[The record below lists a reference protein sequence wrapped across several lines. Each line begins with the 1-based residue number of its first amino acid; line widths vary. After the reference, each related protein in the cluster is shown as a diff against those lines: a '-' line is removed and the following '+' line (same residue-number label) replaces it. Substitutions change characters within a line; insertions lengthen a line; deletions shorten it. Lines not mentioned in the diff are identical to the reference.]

1 MARNVLYK
9 HLCTPETLRIGWHL
23 AQRDSRDNFLRD
35 VVGYADFAA
44 SLSETITYV
53 LRDLVARRFQPRHIL
68 EIDVPKS
75 GLSVRPG
82 NVLPMPDAV
91 VLHAIVLLIA
101 PRLDRRLSDQAFSYR
116 LAKDWEKRISKGHGM
131 FRQAPRDIPFLRNA
145 TIRQFDPFESWYDAW
160 PEFDR
165 TRRDAVLSDGYT
177 HLTRTDITAY
187 FENIDL
193 RILENALRETLP
205 NEPVLVQLLLR
216 ILAAWTRRTEGG
228 TPVGRGIPQ
237 GNDVSSFLANIYL
250 LPLDKALIA
259 FCKKHDATWF
269 RYVDD
274 IDVYTHSAEA
284 ARAVVFEINESLR
297 ALHLNLQGSKTEILT
312 GDDLVIEHE
321 NSDQLLLDRIWSVI
335 DRLDCRARANAKTVT
350 ALLSD
355 LRPLT
360 KRFRRGLPASVR
372 KLGKWDN
379 RTLRRLMT
387 CYGKTGRPYL
397 KNVAL
402 ACLKE
407 LPELRMLNK
416 SLAYLGQ
423 LDYQLHREL
432 VVKMLGML
440 EDGVFPLSYQTARVI
455 EQIGVMHPETFGSIA
470 SRVRRYALASKR
482 DWTVRQKAG
491 ETIAVYPYRE
501 DHAASVASKLLDD
514 PEPWVRRAGL
524 VLLTRGKVQTVRERL
539 QDLAYHPDPPL
550 NELALYYDRHL
561 RDDSFAQQ
569 QLRMLRKGSQTDLS
583 LSRQVTRWWLVS
595 CNPSKRVVNNLRGYL
610 EGIKSKSARICWH
623 RDSLLKRTEWIV
635 GHSN

>member
-1 MARNVLYK
+1 
-9 HLCTPETLRIGWHL
+9 
-23 AQRDSRDNFLRD
+23 
-35 VVGYADFAA
+35 
-44 SLSETITYV
+44 
-53 LRDLVARRFQPRHIL
+53 
-68 EIDVPKS
+68 
-75 GLSVRPG
+75 
-82 NVLPMPDAV
+82 
-91 VLHAIVLLIA
+91 
-101 PRLDRRLSDQAFSYR
+101 
-116 LAKDWEKRISKGHGM
+116 M
-131 FRQAPRDIPFLRNA
+131 FRKAPRDIPFLRNA

-160 PEFDR
+160 PAFDR
-165 TRRDAVLSDGYT
+165 IRRNAVLSDGYT

-193 RILENALRETLP
+193 RILENALREALP
-205 NEPVLVQLLLR
+205 NEPVLIHLLIR

-250 LPLDKALIA
+250 LPLDKTLIA
-259 FCKKHDATWF
+259 YCKRHDATWF

-312 GDDLVIEHE
+312 GDDLVIAHE
-321 NSDQLLLDRIWSVI
+321 NSDQLLLDRVWSALE
-335 DRLDCRARANAKTVT
+335 RLDCRAKTKAKTVT
-350 ALLSD
+350 ALLRD

-360 KRFRRGLPASVR
+360 RRFRQGLPASVR

-402 ACLKE
+402 ACLRE

-416 SLAYLGQ
+416 SLGYLGH

-432 VVKMLGML
+432 VVTMLGML
-440 EDGVFPLSYQTARVI
+440 DDGVFPLPYQSARVI
-455 EQIGVMHPETFGSIA
+455 EQIGVMHPEGFRSIA
-470 SRVRRYALASKR
+470 SRVRKYALESKR

-501 DHAASVASKLLDD
+501 DHAASVADKLLDD

-524 VLLTRGKVQTVRERL
+524 VLLTRAKVQTVRERL

-550 NELALYYDRHL
+550 SQLALYYERHL
-561 RDDSFAQQ
+561 RDHNFVQQ
-569 QLRMLRKGSQTDLS
+569 QLARLRKGNQSDLG
-583 LSRQVTRWWLVS
+583 LSRQVPVWWLVS
-595 CNPSKRVVNNLRGYL
+595 CHVSPNVVSELRGYL
-610 EGIKSKSARICWH
+610 EGIKSRSARICWH
-623 RDSLLKRTEWIV
+623 RDSLLARTEWV
-635 GHSN
+635 GVGG